1 YRQSS
6 TKRHSDFCGSAK
18 KPINQ
23 KKVKM
28 DPIKILKRAWHIL
41 WSYRA
46 LWVFGLILA
55 LAGAGSSSGNGSNS
69 SSRREA
75 NSQSSQQQPLPE
87 DMREAFKQVTQEMQ
101 KAFDEGLTE
110 VGIPKEDLNTL
121 IWIAVIFVVF
131 SMILGLVVA
140 VARYAAETA
149 VIRMVDEYE
158 NTGSKMT
165 IKQGF
170 RIGWS
175 RTSWRLFLINLLVN
189 LPMILTMLLLIGL
202 GIMVFM
208 SFTQG
213 SKEAGMVSVVISLI
227 ILFLVIFVVAIIS
240 IFLGLLRHFFWRA
253 CALENLGV
261 RESLSRG
268 FQMARENWKNVGI
281 MWLVMIGLGI
291 VWAIVSIIAIIV
303 TIPVVLVT
311 VVVGA
316 LVAVIPVLL
325 TGGLTSLFL
334 NGWLPWIVGALFAL
348 PLFFTVAFSPW
359 LLLGSWQTV
368 FASTV
373 WTLVYRELKAL
384 PALTSQGMDAN
395 PLPPVS

>member
-1 YRQSS
+1 
-6 TKRHSDFCGSAK
+6 
-18 KPINQ
+18 
-23 KKVKM
+23 M

-69 SSRREA
+69 SSRHEA
-75 NSQSSQQQPLPE
+75 NSQSSQQTLPE
-87 DMREAFKQVTQEMQ
+87 DMPQTFKEATQEMERL
-101 KAFDEGLTE
+101 FNEGMSE
-110 VGIPKEDLNTL
+110 VGLPKEDLNTL

-131 SMILGLVVA
+131 SMILGLIVA
-140 VARYAAETA
+140 VARYVAETA

-165 IKQGF
+165 IREGF

-189 LPMILTMLLLIGL
+189 LPMILAMLLLLGL
-202 GIMVFM
+202 GITVFM

-213 SKEAGMVSVVISLI
+213 SKEAGMLSIVVSGV
-227 ILFLVIFVVAIIS
+227 ILFLVIFVVAIVS

-268 FQMARENWKNVGI
+268 FQMARENWKNIGI

-291 VWAIVSIIAIIV
+291 VWAIVSIVAIIV

-311 VVVGA
+311 AVAGA

-325 TGGLTSLFL
+325 AGGITSIFL
-334 NGWLPWIVGALFAL
+334 SGWLPWIVGALFAL
-348 PLFFTVAFSPW
+348 PLFFTIAFSPW

-384 PALTSQGMDAN
+384 PALTSQSVHAN

>member
-1 YRQSS
+1 MS
-6 TKRHSDFCGSAK
+6 
-18 KPINQ
+18 
-23 KKVKM
+23 
-28 DPIKILKRAWHIL
+28 
-41 WSYRA
+41 
-46 LWVFGLILA
+46 
-55 LAGAGSSSGNGSNS
+55 
-69 SSRREA
+69 
-75 NSQSSQQQPLPE
+75 
-87 DMREAFKQVTQEMQ
+87 
-101 KAFDEGLTE
+101 E
-110 VGIPKEDLNTL
+110 VGLPKEDLNTL

-140 VARYAAETA
+140 VARYVAETA

-189 LPMILTMLLLIGL
+189 LPLILGIVLLLAGV
-202 GIMVFM
+202 GIAIFRSM
-208 SFTQG
+208 SQGFQEPAAFTIVALVG
-213 SKEAGMVSVVISLI
+213 AM
-227 ILFLVIFVVAIIS
+227 FLLIFVVAIIS

-311 VVVGA
+311 AVAGA

-325 TGGLTSLFL
+325 AGGLTSIFL
-334 NGWLPWIVGALFAL
+334 SGWLPWIVGALFAL
-348 PLFFTVAFSPW
+348 PLFFTIAFSPW

-384 PALTSQGMDAN
+384 PALTSQGVDVT
-395 PLPPVS
+395 PLSPVS

>member
-1 YRQSS
+1 
-6 TKRHSDFCGSAK
+6 
-18 KPINQ
+18 
-23 KKVKM
+23 M

-69 SSRREA
+69 SSRRDA
-75 NSQSSQQQPLPE
+75 NSQGSQQQPLPE
-87 DMREAFKQVTQEMQ
+87 DMGEAFKQATQEIQ
-101 KAFDEGLTE
+101 KAFNEGLDE
-110 VGIPKEDLNTL
+110 VGIPRGDLNTL
-121 IWIAVIFVVF
+121 IGIAVAFVIFCMV
-131 SMILGLVVA
+131 LGLIIA
-140 VARYAAETA
+140 VARYVAETA

-189 LPMILTMLLLIGL
+189 LPLFLGMILLLAGVGIAIFQSMTRGFQTPATFVILALVGL
-202 GIMVFM
+202 M
-208 SFTQG
+208 
-213 SKEAGMVSVVISLI
+213 
-227 ILFLVIFVVAIIS
+227 FLVIFVVAIIT

-303 TIPVVLVT
+303 TIPVVVVT
-311 VVVGA
+311 TVAGA

-325 TGGLTSLFL
+325 AGGLTSIFL
-334 NGWLPWIVGALFAL
+334 SGWLPWIVGVLFAL
-348 PLFFTVAFSPW
+348 PLFFTIAFSPW

-384 PALTSQGMDAN
+384 PALTSQGVDVT

>member
-1 YRQSS
+1 
-6 TKRHSDFCGSAK
+6 
-18 KPINQ
+18 
-23 KKVKM
+23 M

-41 WSYRA
+41 WSYKA

-69 SSRREA
+69 SSRYEA

-87 DMREAFKQVTQEMQ
+87 DMGEAFKQATQEIQ
-101 KAFDEGLTE
+101 KAFNEGLDE
-110 VGIPKEDLNTL
+110 VGIPRGDLNTL
-121 IWIAVIFVVF
+121 IGIAVAFVIFCMV
-131 SMILGLVVA
+131 LGLIIA
-140 VARYAAETA
+140 VARYVAETA

-189 LPMILTMLLLIGL
+189 LPLILGIVLLLTGVGIAIFRGMSQGFQEPAPFIIVALIGS
-202 GIMVFM
+202 M
-208 SFTQG
+208 
-213 SKEAGMVSVVISLI
+213 
-227 ILFLVIFVVAIIS
+227 FLLIFVVAIIS

-291 VWAIVSIIAIIV
+291 VWAIVSIVAIIV

-311 VVVGA
+311 AVAGA

-325 TGGLTSLFL
+325 AGGLTSLFL
-334 NGWLPWIVGALFAL
+334 NGWLPWIVGVIFAL
-348 PLFFTVAFSPW
+348 PLFFTIAFSPW

-384 PALTSQGMDAN
+384 PALTSQGVDIT

>member
-1 YRQSS
+1 
-6 TKRHSDFCGSAK
+6 
-18 KPINQ
+18 
-23 KKVKM
+23 M

-69 SSRREA
+69 SSRYEA
-75 NSQSSQQQPLPE
+75 NSQNSQQQPLPA

-101 KAFDEGLTE
+101 KAFDEGLSE

-121 IWIAVIFVVF
+121 IWIAVVFVLF
-131 SMILGLVVA
+131 CVVLSIIIA
-140 VARYAAETA
+140 IARYVAETA

-165 IKQGF
+165 VRQGF

-189 LPMILTMLLLIGL
+189 LPLILGIVLLLAGVGIAIFRSMSQGFQQPATFSIVAMV
-202 GIMVFM
+202 GIMF
-208 SFTQG
+208 
-213 SKEAGMVSVVISLI
+213 
-227 ILFLVIFVVAIIS
+227 LFIFVVAIIS

-261 RESLSRG
+261 RESLRRG

-291 VWAIVSIIAIIV
+291 VWAIVSLIAFV
-303 TIPVVLVT
+303 LTLPVVVVT
-311 VVVGA
+311 GVVGA

-325 TGGLTSLFL
+325 AGGLTSIFL
-334 NGWLPWIVGALFAL
+334 HGWLPWIVGALFVL
-348 PLFFTVAFSPW
+348 PLFFTITFSPW

-384 PALTSQGMDAN
+384 PALTSQGVDAT
-395 PLPPVS
+395 PLPPAS

>member
-1 YRQSS
+1 
-6 TKRHSDFCGSAK
+6 
-18 KPINQ
+18 
-23 KKVKM
+23 M

-75 NSQSSQQQPLPE
+75 NSQGSQQQPLPE
-87 DMREAFKQVTQEMQ
+87 DMGEAFKQATQEIQ
-101 KAFDEGLTE
+101 KAFNEGLDE
-110 VGIPKEDLNTL
+110 VGIPRGDLNTL
-121 IWIAVIFVVF
+121 IGIAVAFVIFCVV
-131 SMILGLVVA
+131 LGLIIA
-140 VARYAAETA
+140 VARYVAETA

-189 LPMILTMLLLIGL
+189 LPLFLGMILLLAGVGIAIFQSMTRGFQTPATFVILALVGL
-202 GIMVFM
+202 M
-208 SFTQG
+208 
-213 SKEAGMVSVVISLI
+213 
-227 ILFLVIFVVAIIS
+227 FLVIFVVAIIT

-303 TIPVVLVT
+303 TIPVVVVT
-311 VVVGA
+311 TVAGA

-325 TGGLTSLFL
+325 AGGLTSIFL
-334 NGWLPWIVGALFAL
+334 SGWLPWIVGVLFAL
-348 PLFFTVAFSPW
+348 PLFFTIAFSPW

-384 PALTSQGMDAN
+384 PALTSQNGDAT

>member
-1 YRQSS
+1 
-6 TKRHSDFCGSAK
+6 
-18 KPINQ
+18 
-23 KKVKM
+23 
-28 DPIKILKRAWHIL
+28 
-41 WSYRA
+41 
-46 LWVFGLILA
+46 
-55 LAGAGSSSGNGSNS
+55 
-69 SSRREA
+69 
-75 NSQSSQQQPLPE
+75 
-87 DMREAFKQVTQEMQ
+87 
-101 KAFDEGLTE
+101 
-110 VGIPKEDLNTL
+110 
-121 IWIAVIFVVF
+121 
-131 SMILGLVVA
+131 MILGLVVA
-140 VARYAAETA
+140 VARYVAETA

-165 IKQGF
+165 VREGF

-189 LPMILTMLLLIGL
+189 LPMILTMLLLLGL

-213 SKEAGMVSVVISLI
+213 SQEAGMVSIVISAV
-227 ILFLVIFVVAIIS
+227 ILFLVIFVVAIVS

-291 VWAIVSIIAIIV
+291 VWAIVSIVAIIV

-311 VVVGA
+311 AVVGA
-316 LVAVIPVLL
+316 LVAVIPILL
-325 TGGLTSLFL
+325 AGGLTSIFL
-334 NGWLPWIVGALFAL
+334 SGWLPWVIGVLFAL

-368 FASTV
+368 YASTV

-384 PALTSQGMDAN
+384 PALTSQVGDAT

>member
-1 YRQSS
+1 
-6 TKRHSDFCGSAK
+6 
-18 KPINQ
+18 
-23 KKVKM
+23 M

-55 LAGAGSSSGNGSNS
+55 MAGAGSSGGNGSNS
-69 SSRREA
+69 SSRYEA
-75 NSQSSQQQPLPE
+75 NSQSNQQESLPE
-87 DMREAFKQVTQEMQ
+87 DMPQTCEEFTQEMERL
-101 KAFDEGLTE
+101 FNEGMSE
-110 VGIPKEDLNTL
+110 VGLPKEDLTAL

-140 VARYAAETA
+140 VARYVAETA
-149 VIRMVDEYE
+149 VIRMVDEHE
-158 NTGSKMT
+158 NTGTKMT
-165 IKQGF
+165 IREGF

-189 LPMILTMLLLIGL
+189 LPMILAMLLLLGL
-202 GIMVFM
+202 GITVFM

-213 SKEAGMVSVVISLI
+213 SKEAGMLSIVVSGV
-227 ILFLVIFVVAIIS
+227 ILFLVIFVVAIVS

-268 FQMARENWKNVGI
+268 FQMARENWKNIGI

-291 VWAIVSIIAIIV
+291 VWAIVSVIAFV
-303 TIPVVLVT
+303 LTLPVVLVT
-311 VVVGA
+311 AVAGA

-325 TGGLTSLFL
+325 AGGLSSLFL
-334 NGWLPWIVGALFAL
+334 SGWLPWIVGVLFAL

-384 PALTSQGMDAN
+384 PALTSQGVDVT

>member
-1 YRQSS
+1 
-6 TKRHSDFCGSAK
+6 
-18 KPINQ
+18 
-23 KKVKM
+23 M

-55 LAGAGSSSGNGSNS
+55 LAGAGSHGNGSNS
-69 SSRREA
+69 SSRHEA
-75 NSQSSQQQPLPE
+75 NPQSSQQQPLPQ
-87 DMREAFKQVTQEMQ
+87 DMREAFKQGSQEMQ
-101 KAFDEGLTE
+101 RLFNEGLTKA
-110 VGIPKEDLNTL
+110 GISKEELSTL
-121 IWIAVIFVVF
+121 IWIGVIFVVLCLIF
-131 SMILGLVVA
+131 GLVLA
-140 VARYAAETA
+140 VARYVSETA

-158 NTGSKMT
+158 NTGTKMT

-189 LPMILTMLLLIGL
+189 LPLILGIVLLLTGVGIAIFRSMSQGFQQPATFTIVALIGV
-202 GIMVFM
+202 M
-208 SFTQG
+208 
-213 SKEAGMVSVVISLI
+213 
-227 ILFLVIFVVAIIS
+227 FLLIFVVAIIS

-268 FQMARENWKNVGI
+268 FQMARENWKNIGL

-291 VWAIVSIIAIIV
+291 VWAIVSIIAIIL

-311 VVVGA
+311 AVAGA

-325 TGGLTSLFL
+325 AGGLTSLFL
-334 NGWLPWIVGALFAL
+334 HGWLPWIVGALFVL
-348 PLFFTVAFSPW
+348 PLFFTIAFSPW
-359 LLLGSWQTV
+359 ILLGSWQTV
-368 FASTV
+368 FVSTV

-384 PALTSQGMDAN
+384 PALTSLGVDVT

>member
-1 YRQSS
+1 
-6 TKRHSDFCGSAK
+6 
-18 KPINQ
+18 
-23 KKVKM
+23 M

-55 LAGAGSSSGNGSNS
+55 MAGAGSSGGNGSNS
-69 SSRREA
+69 GSRYEA
-75 NSQSSQQQPLPE
+75 NSQSNQQHETFPE
-87 DMREAFKQVTQEMQ
+87 DMPQTFEEFTQGMERL
-101 KAFDEGLTE
+101 FNEGMSE
-110 VGIPKEDLNTL
+110 IGIPKEDLTTL

-140 VARYAAETA
+140 VARYVAETA

-165 IKQGF
+165 VREGF

-189 LPMILTMLLLIGL
+189 LPMILTMLLLLGL

-213 SKEAGMVSVVISLI
+213 SQEAGMVSIVISAV
-227 ILFLVIFVVAIIS
+227 ILFLVIFVVAIVS

-291 VWAIVSIIAIIV
+291 VWAIVSIIAFIV

-311 VVVGA
+311 AVVGA

-325 TGGLTSLFL
+325 AGGLTSIFL
-334 NGWLPWIVGALFAL
+334 SGWLPWVIGVLFAL
-348 PLFFTVAFSPW
+348 PLFFTIAFSPW

-368 FASTV
+368 YASTV

-384 PALTSQGMDAN
+384 PALTSQVGDAT

>member
-1 YRQSS
+1 
-6 TKRHSDFCGSAK
+6 
-18 KPINQ
+18 
-23 KKVKM
+23 M

-55 LAGAGSSSGNGSNS
+55 LAGAGSHGNGSNS
-69 SSRREA
+69 SSRHEA
-75 NSQSSQQQPLPE
+75 NPQSSQQQPLPQ
-87 DMREAFKQVTQEMQ
+87 DMREAFKQGSQEMQ
-101 KAFDEGLTE
+101 RLFNEGLTKA
-110 VGIPKEDLNTL
+110 GISKEELSTL
-121 IWIAVIFVVF
+121 IWIGVIFVVLCLIF
-131 SMILGLVVA
+131 GLVLA
-140 VARYAAETA
+140 VARYVSETA

-158 NTGSKMT
+158 NTGTKMT

-189 LPMILTMLLLIGL
+189 LPLILGIVLLLTGVGIAIFRSMSQGFQQPATFTIVALIGV
-202 GIMVFM
+202 M
-208 SFTQG
+208 
-213 SKEAGMVSVVISLI
+213 
-227 ILFLVIFVVAIIS
+227 FLLIFVVAIIS

-268 FQMARENWKNVGI
+268 FQMARENWKNIGL

-291 VWAIVSIIAIIV
+291 VWAIVSIIAIIL

-311 VVVGA
+311 AVAGA

-325 TGGLTSLFL
+325 AGGLTSLFL
-334 NGWLPWIVGALFAL
+334 HGWLPWIVGALFVL
-348 PLFFTVAFSPW
+348 PLFFTIAFSPW
-359 LLLGSWQTV
+359 ILLGSWQTV

-384 PALTSQGMDAN
+384 PALTSLGVDVT

>member
-1 YRQSS
+1 MPQ
-6 TKRHSDFCGSAK
+6 TFK
-18 KPINQ
+18 
-23 KKVKM
+23 
-28 DPIKILKRAWHIL
+28 
-41 WSYRA
+41 
-46 LWVFGLILA
+46 
-55 LAGAGSSSGNGSNS
+55 
-69 SSRREA
+69 EA
-75 NSQSSQQQPLPE
+75 
-87 DMREAFKQVTQEMQ
+87 TQEMERL
-101 KAFDEGLTE
+101 FNEGMSE
-110 VGIPKEDLNTL
+110 VGLPKEDLNTL
-121 IWIAVIFVVF
+121 IWIAVIFIVF

-140 VARYAAETA
+140 VARYVAETA

-213 SKEAGMVSVVISLI
+213 SKEAGMVSVVISLV
-227 ILFLVIFVVAIIS
+227 ILFLVIFVVAIVS

-291 VWAIVSIIAIIV
+291 VWAIVSIVAIIV

-311 VVVGA
+311 AVAGA

-325 TGGLTSLFL
+325 AGGLTSIFL
-334 NGWLPWIVGALFAL
+334 SGWLPWVVGAIFVL
-348 PLFFTVAFSPW
+348 PLFFTIAFSPW

-384 PALTSQGMDAN
+384 PALTSQGVDVT

>member
-1 YRQSS
+1 
-6 TKRHSDFCGSAK
+6 
-18 KPINQ
+18 
-23 KKVKM
+23 M

-55 LAGAGSSSGNGSNS
+55 LAGAGSHGNGSNS
-69 SSRREA
+69 SSRHEA
-75 NSQSSQQQPLPE
+75 NPQSSQQQPLPQ
-87 DMREAFKQVTQEMQ
+87 DMREAFKQGSQEMQ
-101 KAFDEGLTE
+101 RLFNEGLTKA
-110 VGIPKEDLNTL
+110 GISKEELSTL
-121 IWIAVIFVVF
+121 IWIGVIFVVLCLIF
-131 SMILGLVVA
+131 GLVLA
-140 VARYAAETA
+140 VARYVSETA

-158 NTGSKMT
+158 NTGTKMT

-189 LPMILTMLLLIGL
+189 LPLILGIVLLLTGVGIAIFRSMSQGFQQPSTFTIVALIGV
-202 GIMVFM
+202 M
-208 SFTQG
+208 
-213 SKEAGMVSVVISLI
+213 
-227 ILFLVIFVVAIIS
+227 FLLIFVVAIIS

-268 FQMARENWKNVGI
+268 FQMARENWKNIGL

-291 VWAIVSIIAIIV
+291 VWAIVSIIAIIL

-311 VVVGA
+311 AVAGA

-325 TGGLTSLFL
+325 AGGLTSLFL
-334 NGWLPWIVGALFAL
+334 HGWLPWIVGTLFVL
-348 PLFFTVAFSPW
+348 PLFFTIAFSPW

-384 PALTSQGMDAN
+384 PALTSQGVDAT